1 MPCLDETSGG
11 CQKLQWLLWWQLT
24 WVRRA
29 SPASRHRSD
38 HPRADPLSRYPG
50 LLEIEKKWG
59 GRSFQYLRDLQASL
73 GLFAGSPGCATS
85 TYARPFAE
93 AAQHA
98 KRALLGTPFAV
109 NVLFERRAYVSSV
122 MLCVDAAS
130 YCGPSPSVNSLEAW
144 SFKNTMPAVQTLLL
158 AATAHG
164 VLPRATACY
173 PRTHGCNATPSIDR
187 LRLLCDGRVRC
198 ETCCQSC
205 ESSTDVCCACRH
217 RARPHC

>member
-1 MPCLDETSGG
+1 MHNPFALLSFGIGINVRNLLMPCLDETSGG

-109 NVLFERRAYVSSV
+109 NVLFERRANVSSRYV
-122 MLCVDAAS
+122 VCR
-130 YCGPSPSVNSLEAW
+130 CGFLLRPIAVSEFAGGMVIQEHYARRPNVAVGGDSP
-144 SFKNTMPAVQTLLL
+144 
-158 AATAHG
+158 
-164 VLPRATACY
+164 RCATACY
-173 PRTHGCNATPSIDR
+173 CV
-187 LRLLCDGRVRC
+187 L
-198 ETCCQSC
+198 
-205 ESSTDVCCACRH
+205 SSHTRM
-217 RARPHC
+217 